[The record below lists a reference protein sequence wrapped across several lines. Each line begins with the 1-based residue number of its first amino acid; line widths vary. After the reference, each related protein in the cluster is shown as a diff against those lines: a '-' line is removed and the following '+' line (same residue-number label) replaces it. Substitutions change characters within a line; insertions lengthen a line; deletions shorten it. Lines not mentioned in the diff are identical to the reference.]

1 MKGRK
6 GGKKMKKSLLV
17 MIAALLVCAVMIS
30 CQSEPDGTSDRLV
43 SVKIGSGSSS
53 KSISASSMLN
63 TDIEN
68 LYWYYT
74 AEKTDNSMFITGQQ
88 TERKLIDSFTD
99 ENKTKGLMNANLGMF
114 STGSWKFSF
123 YGYYPA
129 DDSVPS
135 DLTSVQPAY
144 QCVDVYVNITT
155 DTSITLNVEAAEGL
169 ENASV
174 VFGDLSW
181 SYEMANE
188 GTQLYLVVY
197 KNIQNPE
204 YFAYCYGYTD
214 DNGSASFENLICN
227 DPFLD
232 EGLNTLMFK
241 IWCGSELVGSTTAHI
256 YASKGT
262 VIELSGDI
270 ENLDSTY
277 EVEVGN
283 TVTELAK
290 ASYTIL
296 SEDTDDEIEVEFSFS
311 PASSSLET
319 EVEFPCGTVNK
330 TTNDDNETTTSI
342 LTFTV
347 LQTTEYPQ
355 PVAAF
360 SLDLV
365 KVTVDYDGKELS
377 RESSNYFND
386 YIEIETYITKGLD
399 GVEVV
404 DEYGY
409 TIHDVEYNRNSGELE
424 FKTNLLATFYVFPVQ
439 FN

>member
-1 MKGRK
+1 
-6 GGKKMKKSLLV
+6 MKKSLLV
-17 MIAALLVCAVMIS
+17 MIAALLVCAFMIS
-30 CQSEPDGTSDRLV
+30 CQAEPDGASDRLV
-43 SVKIGSGSSS
+43 SVKVGSGASS
-53 KSISASSMLN
+53 KSISASSMLS

-74 AEKTDNSMFITGQQ
+74 AEKTDNGFFITGQQ
-88 TERKLIDSFTD
+88 TEKKLIDSFTN
-99 ENKTKGLMNANLGMF
+99 ENKTNGLRHANLGMF

-129 DDSVPS
+129 DDSPPS

-144 QCVDVYVNITT
+144 QCLDVHVNITT
-155 DTSITLNVEAAEGL
+155 DTSITLNIEAAAGL
-169 ENASV
+169 ENAYV
-174 VFGDLSW
+174 VFGNLSW

-197 KNIQNPE
+197 KNNQNSE
-204 YFAYCYGYTD
+204 YFAYCYGHTD
-214 DNGSASFENLICN
+214 GNGSASFENLICN
-227 DPFLD
+227 DPFLE
-232 EGLNTLMFK
+232 EGLNTLQFD
-241 IWCGSELVGSTTAHI
+241 IWCGSELVGSTTAYI

-262 VIELSGDI
+262 IIDLSGDI

-290 ASYTIL
+290 DSYTIL
-296 SEDTDDEIEVEFSFS
+296 SEVTNDEIEVEFSFS
-311 PASSSLET
+311 PAFSSRKT
-319 EVEFPCGTVNK
+319 EVEFPRGTVNK
-330 TTNDDNETTTSI
+330 ITNNDYGTTTSI

-347 LQTTEYPQ
+347 LETTEYPEA
-355 PVAAF
+355 VAAF

-365 KVTVDYDGKELS
+365 KVTVDSHGEEVS
-377 RESSNYFND
+377 RETCNYFND
-386 YIEIETYITKGLD
+386 FIEIETYITKGLD
-399 GVEVV
+399 GVMVV
-404 DEYGY
+404 DEHGHTMY
-409 TIHDVEYNRNSGELE
+409 DVEYNRNSGELE